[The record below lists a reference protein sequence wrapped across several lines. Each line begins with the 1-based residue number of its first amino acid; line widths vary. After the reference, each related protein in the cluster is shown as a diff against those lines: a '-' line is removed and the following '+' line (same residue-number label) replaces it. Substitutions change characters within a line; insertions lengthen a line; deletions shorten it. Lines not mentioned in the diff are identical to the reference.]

1 MLTKS
6 RTHVRIPRRE
16 WERLRKNPQFNE
28 LVELL
33 EDRADLETAKR
44 VKGKDLSLNQYLAK
58 RGIRSNH

>member
-6 RTHVRIPRRE
+6 KTHIRIPRRE

-44 VKGKDLSLNQYLAK
+44 VKGRITPLSQYRNRRK
-58 RGIRSNH
+58 HERI